1 MKKIFILLPLMLAAT
16 IMGLAAEPGPG
27 SEPTAVQTFSR
38 QFAGA
43 ENVRWSKEEDGLQRV
58 SFVWGGHRSEAYFS
72 ATGEFLGALRGL
84 FYQQLPLSVIRAVDK
99 RYDHPVVLEARELS
113 NQEGTTYSL
122 LLEYRSKRL
131 RVKLNGDGGFES
143 AERIK

>member
-16 IMGLAAEPGPG
+16 IMGFAADPVPG
-27 SEPTAVQTFSR
+27 SEPAAVQSFSR

-43 ENVRWSKEEDGLQRV
+43 ENVSWSKEEDGLQRV
-58 SFVWGGHRSEAYFS
+58 TFVWAGHRAQAYFS
-72 ATGEFLGALRGL
+72 AAGEFLGAMRGL

-99 RYDHPVVLEARELS
+99 RYNSPVVLEAREVS
-113 NQEGTTYSL
+113 NQEGTTYTL

>member
-1 MKKIFILLPLMLAAT
+1 MKKILILLPLMLAAT
-16 IMGLAAEPGPG
+16 IVGFAAGPVPA
-27 SEPTAVQTFSR
+27 SDPAVQSFSR

-43 ENVRWSKEEDGLQRV
+43 QNVSWSNGEDGLQRV
-58 SFVWGGHRSEAYFS
+58 TFVWAGHRAQAYFS
-72 ATGEFLGALRGL
+72 AAGEFLGAMRGL

-99 RYDHPVVLEARELS
+99 RYNNPIVLEARELS

-122 LLEYRSKRL
+122 LIEYRSKRM

-143 AERIK
+143 AERVK